1 MTDLPPPPP
10 PNMAP
15 PPGYVAYG
23 GGYTAPQGTLR
34 PVGSLG
40 MWLGW
45 LIIGTLISQAL
56 VVVVQFT
63 LRNSARDFL
72 LTGNASAFD
81 DKLGLF
87 FGIGLIAGALAVAQL
102 VVLCVWTWRLA
113 KNAQIL
119 GRQPQKFSPG
129 ATIAINILGGCTLG
143 ILPFFM
149 WREVWRASD
158 PDVAPGDVRWKSGL
172 VTTLIPVHLGLTIAA
187 AIITGIS
194 SASRTFGV
202 STGAGFN
209 TGNRTDLAKS
219 LDDKMALIGVG
230 GALSF
235 SAAIVFLLIARQL
248 TARHMRATRE
258 A

>member
-23 GGYTAPQGTLR
+23 GGYTEPQGSFRRIGALGKWL
-34 PVGSLG
+34 VALLCVSLAA
-40 MWLGW
+40 
-45 LIIGTLISQAL
+45 QAIL
-56 VVVVQFT
+56 VVVQLT
-63 LRNSARDFL
+63 LKDAASDFL
-72 LTGNASAFD
+72 SSGNVDVFD
-81 DKLGLF
+81 DKLVAYVGFSALV
-87 FGIGLIAGALAVAQL
+87 GIASIAQL
-102 VVLCVWTWRLA
+102 VILIIWTWRMA
-113 KNAQIL
+113 KNAQLL

-158 PDVAPGDVRWKSGL
+158 PDVAPGDARWKSGL
-172 VTTLIPVHLGLTIAA
+172 VTALIPVHLGLTLAGVVSTISISASAGATVGWNQGGSRTEIAERLNDKVFALVVSGLATAA
-187 AIITGIS
+187 A
-194 SASRTFGV
+194 AV
-202 STGAGFN
+202 
-209 TGNRTDLAKS
+209 
-219 LDDKMALIGVG
+219 
-230 GALSF
+230 
-235 SAAIVFLLIARQL
+235 VFLVIVRQL